1 MGTQENYGGF
11 WRTAWVYGPREKDRN
26 DGNSDLMWSR
36 THLIPW
42 LFAALVGVTTP
53 AQAQVPDETN
63 TQMSLGYEY
72 RRSIKEHLRGFGDI
86 VYEERYDPDFLF
98 GSQNNLS
105 TTGGVS
111 YDVNKRI
118 RLEGGLGLYYTYRPD
133 LQDTFET
140 RLWQAATLDWP
151 DSLGVVR
158 RYVLSHRFRIEERFS
173 RTGDWSFALRF
184 RYRLAF
190 KFALNRYTIEPG
202 AFYIPVKAEFFVPL
216 GDDLEE
222 LFTKQARYSAGL
234 GYVFDKAW
242 TLELRYARQE
252 LRDTIDADLRTTDH
266 FIELRLKSSFRII
279 DLLKGR

>member
-1 MGTQENYGGF
+1 
-11 WRTAWVYGPREKDRN
+11 
-26 DGNSDLMWSR
+26 
-36 THLIPW
+36 
-42 LFAALVGVTTP
+42 
-53 AQAQVPDETN
+53 
-63 TQMSLGYEY
+63 MSLGYEY
-72 RRSIKEHLRGFGDI
+72 QRGIKEHLRGFGNL
-86 VYEERYDPDFLF
+86 VYEEHYHPDFLF
-98 GSQNNLS
+98 GEQNQVS

-111 YDVNKRI
+111 YDVSKRFRI
-118 RLEGGLGLYYTYRPD
+118 EGGLGLYNTYRPNHEN
-133 LQDTFET
+133 TFET

-158 RYVLSHRFRIEERFS
+158 RYVLHHRFKLEERFR

-190 KFALNRYTIEPG
+190 KFALNRYTVEPG
-202 AFYIPVKAEFFVPL
+202 AFYVPFKAEFYVPV

-222 LFTKQARYSAGL
+222 LFAERARYSVGL

-242 TLELRYARQE
+242 TLELRYARQR

-266 FIELRLKSSFRII
+266 FIELRIKSSFRIV

>member
-1 MGTQENYGGF
+1 
-11 WRTAWVYGPREKDRN
+11 
-26 DGNSDLMWSR
+26 MWSR
-36 THLIPW
+36 THLISW
-42 LFAALVGVTTP
+42 LSAALVGVTAP
-53 AQAQVPDETN
+53 AQAQAPDDTN

-72 RRSIKEHLRGFGDI
+72 RHSIKEHLRGFGDI
-86 VYEERYDPDFLF
+86 VYEERYHPGFLF
-98 GSQNNLS
+98 GTQNNLS
-105 TTGGVS
+105 TSGGVS

-158 RYVLSHRFRIEERFS
+158 RYVLSHRCRIEERFR

-190 KFALNRYTIEPG
+190 KFALNRYTIEPR

-216 GDDLEE
+216 GDNLEE

-234 GYVFDKAW
+234 GYVFDTSW

-252 LRDTIDADLRTTDH
+252 IRDTIGADLRTTDH

>member
-1 MGTQENYGGF
+1 
-11 WRTAWVYGPREKDRN
+11 
-26 DGNSDLMWSR
+26 
-36 THLIPW
+36 
-42 LFAALVGVTTP
+42 
-53 AQAQVPDETN
+53 
-63 TQMSLGYEY
+63 MSLGYEY
-72 RRSIKEHLRGFGDI
+72 QRGIKEHLRGFGNL
-86 VYEERYDPDFLF
+86 VYEEHYHPDFLF
-98 GSQNNLS
+98 GEQNQVS

-111 YDVNKRI
+111 YDVSKRFRI
-118 RLEGGLGLYYTYRPD
+118 EGGLGLYNTYRPNHEN
-133 LQDTFET
+133 TFET

-158 RYVLSHRFRIEERFS
+158 RYVLHHRFKLEERFR

-190 KFALNRYTIEPG
+190 KFALNRYTVEPG
-202 AFYIPVKAEFFVPL
+202 AFYVPFKAEFYVPV

-222 LFTKQARYSAGL
+222 LFAERARYSVGL

-242 TLELRYARQE
+242 TLELRYARQR

-266 FIELRLKSSFRII
+266 LIELRIKSSFRIV

>member
-1 MGTQENYGGF
+1 M
-11 WRTAWVYGPREKDRN
+11 WRCKCPVLWLLTAFV
-26 DGNSDLMWSR
+26 SVATL
-36 THLIPW
+36 
-42 LFAALVGVTTP
+42 AL
-53 AQAQVPDETN
+53 AQAPDDTN
-63 TQMSLGYEY
+63 TQVSLGYEY

-86 VYEERYDPDFLF
+86 VYEERYDPNLLF
-98 GSQNNLS
+98 GSQNGLS

-111 YDVNKRI
+111 YDLSKRF

-133 LQDTFET
+133 LEDTFET
-140 RLWQAATLDWP
+140 RFWQAATLDWP

-158 RYVLSHRFRIEERFS
+158 RYVLSHRFRLEERFR
-173 RTGDWSFALRF
+173 RTDDWSFALRF

-190 KFALNRYTIEPG
+190 AFALNRYTIEPG

-216 GDDLEE
+216 GDDVEE
-222 LFTKQARYSAGL
+222 LFAERARYSVGL

-242 TLELRYARQE
+242 TLELRYARQQF
-252 LRDTIDADLRTTDH
+252 RDTIGANFRTTDH

>member
-1 MGTQENYGGF
+1 M
-11 WRTAWVYGPREKDRN
+11 WRCKCPVLWLLTAFV
-26 DGNSDLMWSR
+26 SVATL
-36 THLIPW
+36 
-42 LFAALVGVTTP
+42 AP
-53 AQAQVPDETN
+53 AQASDDTN

-98 GSQNNLS
+98 GTQNNLS

-158 RYVLSHRFRIEERFS
+158 RYVLSHRFRLEERFR

-190 KFALNRYTIEPG
+190 KFALNRYTVEPG

-234 GYVFDKAW
+234 GYVFDTSW

>member
-1 MGTQENYGGF
+1 MLRFQL
-11 WRTAWVYGPREKDRN
+11 RILCLA
-26 DGNSDLMWSR
+26 S
-36 THLIPW
+36 
-42 LFAALVGVTTP
+42 AAFGVAFSAH
-53 AQAQVPDETN
+53 AQAPDDTN

-98 GSQNNLS
+98 GSLNNLS
-105 TTGGVS
+105 TSGGVS
-111 YDVNKRI
+111 YDVSKRI
-118 RLEGGLGLYYTYRPD
+118 RFEGGLGLYYTYRPE
-133 LQDTFET
+133 LKDTFET

-158 RYVLSHRFRIEERFS
+158 RYVLSHRFRLEERFM

-190 KFALNRYTIEPG
+190 GFALNRYTIEPG

-216 GDDLEE
+216 GDDVEE
-222 LFTKQARYSAGL
+222 LFAERARYSVGL

-252 LRDTIDADLRTTDH
+252 IRDTIGANFRTTDH

>member
-1 MGTQENYGGF
+1 MVGDNGCNVLML
-11 WRTAWVYGPREKDRN
+11 WRTYAI
-26 DGNSDLMWSR
+26 L
-36 THLIPW
+36 W
-42 LFAALVGVTTP
+42 LAGALASVASQAH
-53 AQAQVPDETN
+53 AQSTDDTN
-63 TQMSLGYEY
+63 TQVSLGYEY

-98 GSQNNLS
+98 GTQNNLS
-105 TTGGVS
+105 TKGGVS

-118 RLEGGLGLYYTYRPD
+118 RLEGGLGLYYTYQPD
-133 LQDTFET
+133 LKNTFET

-151 DSLGVVR
+151 DSPGVVR
-158 RYVLSHRFRIEERFS
+158 RFVLSHRFRLEERFR
-173 RTGDWSFALRF
+173 RTDDWSFALRF

-222 LFTKQARYSAGL
+222 LFAKQARYSAGL

-252 LRDTIDADLRTTDH
+252 IRDTIGADLRTTDH